1 MKVVIFGAT
10 GMIGQGVLRECLLDE
25 GVERVV
31 AVVRR
36 PTGSLNPKLHELV
49 RADVTDLSAAEG
61 ALAALDAC
69 FFCLGTTSLGMSEQ
83 DYTRVTHDLTLL
95 VARTLMRTSPAL
107 TFVYVSGAGSDSSEK
122 GRVMWARVRGRLE
135 NALLAMPFKA
145 VYIFRPAAI
154 VPLDGIRSATG
165 WYNTLYAVIRPL
177 FPLIRRFS
185 PGMIS
190 NTRQMGRAML
200 GVVRNGYPKEVLE
213 MKDINSVLG

>member
-10 GMIGQGVLRECLLDE
+10 GMIGQGVLRECLLDPD
-25 GVERVV
+25 VERVV

-36 PTGSLNPKLHELV
+36 STGNPHPKLHEV
-49 RADVTDLSAAEG
+49 IRSDVSNLSAAEG
-61 ALAALDAC
+61 ALAGLDAC
-69 FFCLGTTSLGMSEQ
+69 FFCLGVTSLGMSELE
-83 DYTRVTHDLTLL
+83 YTKVTHDLTLL

-107 TFVYVSGAGSDSSEK
+107 TFVYVSGAGSDSTER

-135 NALLAMPFKA
+135 NALLAMPFRD

-154 VPLDGIRSATG
+154 IPLDGIRSATG

-177 FPLIRRFS
+177 FPVIKRLS
-185 PGMIS
+185 PGLIS

-200 GVVRNGYPKEVLE
+200 GVSRRGFPKHVLE
-213 MKDINSVLG
+213 MKDINSVE